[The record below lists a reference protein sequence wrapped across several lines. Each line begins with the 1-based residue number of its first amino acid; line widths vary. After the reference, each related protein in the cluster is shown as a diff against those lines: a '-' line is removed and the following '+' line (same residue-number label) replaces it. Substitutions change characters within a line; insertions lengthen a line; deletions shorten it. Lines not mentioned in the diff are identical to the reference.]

1 MPNNIK
7 ELLHCWK
14 EQGRGHPKEIIWKV
28 ISALLI
34 WSIWG
39 EMNRRIFE
47 DSETNV
53 FFLKSSFLRS
63 LLGWVLVNVPNFVS
77 TNLVDLIS
85 FLHCSSL

>member
-1 MPNNIK
+1 
-7 ELLHCWK
+7 
-14 EQGRGHPKEIIWKV
+14 
-28 ISALLI
+28 
-34 WSIWG
+34 
-39 EMNRRIFE
+39 MNRRIFE